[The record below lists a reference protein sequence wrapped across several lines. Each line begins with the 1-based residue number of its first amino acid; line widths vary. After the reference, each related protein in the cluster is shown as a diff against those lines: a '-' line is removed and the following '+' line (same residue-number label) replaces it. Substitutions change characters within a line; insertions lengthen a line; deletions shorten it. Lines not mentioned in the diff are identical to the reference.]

1 MWSDQ
6 LVPFNITKTSVY
18 YNYQVSIFFCWET
31 LDPVEYVMC
40 LFCKIFSALSDVLLL
55 YSLQCDLINLRK
67 CSRGLKKKK
76 RRRLLILSARGEK
89 KSNSCSVRANYL
101 EEVNHFNCFLKRL
114 WRAASGLVPG
124 ILVLRDLKSE
134 WLRRERY
141 RLNFALGYL
150 READAS
156 FTLCAERASE
166 SFAPEVR
173 WRAAV
178 LPCLRRSTSPLQSA
192 GTVPVMSQGQNVYF
206 SIHTADFHQARLPFP
221 SGCLC
226 AY

>member
-1 MWSDQ
+1 MFQ
-6 LVPFNITKTSVY
+6 RI
-18 YNYQVSIFFCWET
+18 
-31 LDPVEYVMC
+31 
-40 LFCKIFSALSDVLLL
+40 
-55 YSLQCDLINLRK
+55 
-67 CSRGLKKKK
+67 KKKK

-178 LPCLRRSTSPLQSA
+178 FAAIHFSSSKRWHRSCH
-192 GTVPVMSQGQNVYF
+192 VPRTKRLLLHSHCRF
-206 SIHTADFHQARLPFP
+206 S
-221 SGCLC
+221 SS
-226 AY
+226 